1 MGIVMFN
8 GRSSRDIGLEVET
21 FPNYIAPEKI
31 YDIVHVPGRNGDL
44 VIDTKTYKNVPRE
57 YKVSIATYNRTSYST
72 KMSQVAEWLYSASG
86 YARLEDSY
94 DEDFYR
100 LAYYNNETN
109 IDNLFNEAGKA
120 TLKFI
125 CKPQRYFKSG
135 EIPILFESAGAIQN
149 ETIKKAFPIL
159 NIVTDNTEGTISIGN
174 YSFEILE
181 GSGTHIIMDQ
191 GEGIPYAL
199 EPMYISEGKDYISDD
214 GTTADG
220 YVNSD
225 ESVKTTAFLADLIA
239 KGYANVDP
247 ITDEFLNGACAT
259 ELGGSWDV
267 ATLEANATFDWGVT
281 YYPVADDTHKAVSP
295 CGDWSAAISKDCEN
309 VEATGEFLKWL
320 MNTENVASYADAIA
334 KPATRASAYDE
345 ECMASYAEGP
355 RALFVEQL
363 QNSAAPRPRTPSYAT
378 FSTDY
383 AEAMSNIFSEAA
395 STKAVDETYIKEQLD
410 SVADSFAE
418 DYNTYYAN

>member
-149 ETIKKAFPIL
+149 ETINEAFPIL

-181 GSGTHIIMDQ
+181 GSGTHIIMDCELQ
-191 GEGIPYAL
+191 DAWYEAENKNNFI
-199 EPMYISEGKDYISDD
+199 
-214 GTTADG
+214 
-220 YVNSD
+220 V
-225 ESVKTTAFLADLIA
+225 
-239 KGYANVDP
+239 
-247 ITDEFLNGACAT
+247 LNGDYPRIEPGRQVISFT
-259 ELGGSWDV
+259 GGV
-267 ATLEANATFDWGVT
+267 
-281 YYPVADDTHKAVSP
+281 VS
-295 CGDWSAAISKDCEN
+295 
-309 VEATGEFLKWL
+309 VE
-320 MNTENVASYADAIA
+320 VI
-334 KPATRASAYDE
+334 
-345 ECMASYAEGP
+345 P
-355 RALFVEQL
+355 RWWTV
-363 QNSAAPRPRTPSYAT
+363 
-378 FSTDY
+378 
-383 AEAMSNIFSEAA
+383 
-395 STKAVDETYIKEQLD
+395 
-410 SVADSFAE
+410 
-418 DYNTYYAN
+418 